1 MGDGNDRTIW
11 VALAGLGAVVAL
23 TLAGCE
29 TASTTPATAASM
41 AQRGAGPKDGELP
54 LAGDYKTWPK
64 FLTGIDKDQ
73 VKQVRDIY
81 INPLGAQTMAGKEFP
96 SGTVMVME
104 IYKAK
109 ENMDGTLEKG
119 PDGKLVKGGL
129 AKVFIMG
136 KGDGWGQAVPENL
149 KTGAW
154 VFSAAS
160 PDGKPLAEDFTKCRA
175 CHVPLAQKD
184 FVHRYDEYFEKRG
197 RT

>member
-1 MGDGNDRTIW
+1 MNNGRGGRRW
-11 VALAGLGAVVAL
+11 FALAGLVAVVTF

-29 TASTTPATAASM
+29 TTATTPGTASGI
-41 AQRGAGPKDGELP
+41 AQKGAGPKDGELP
-54 LAGDYKTWPK
+54 LAGDYKTWPR
-64 FLTGIDKDQ
+64 FLTGIDKEQ

-81 INPLGAQTMAGKEFP
+81 INTVGAQTMAGKDFP
-96 SGTVMVME
+96 NGTVMVME

-109 ENMDGTLEKG
+109 ESADGDLAKG
-119 PDGKLVKGGL
+119 ADGKLIKGDL

-136 KGDGWGQAVPENL
+136 KGDGWGQTVPDNL

-154 VFSAAS
+154 VFSAAG
-160 PDGKPLAEDFTKCRA
+160 PDGKPVAEDFTKCRA

-197 RT
+197 RM

>member
-1 MGDGNDRTIW
+1 MMHGSDRRVW

-23 TLAGCE
+23 ALAGCE
-29 TASTTPATAASM
+29 TASTTPGTASSM
-41 AQRGAGPKDGELP
+41 AQKGAVPKDGDLP

-64 FLTGIDKDQ
+64 FLTGIDKEPI
-73 VKQVRDIY
+73 KQVRDIY
-81 INPLGAQTMAGKEFP
+81 INPVGAQTMAGKEFP
-96 SGTVMVME
+96 NGTVMAME

-109 ENMDGTLEKG
+109 ENMDGTLEKA
-119 PDGKLVKGGL
+119 PDGKLVKGDL

-136 KGDGWGQAVPENL
+136 KGDGWGQAAPDNL

-154 VFSAAS
+154 VFSAAG